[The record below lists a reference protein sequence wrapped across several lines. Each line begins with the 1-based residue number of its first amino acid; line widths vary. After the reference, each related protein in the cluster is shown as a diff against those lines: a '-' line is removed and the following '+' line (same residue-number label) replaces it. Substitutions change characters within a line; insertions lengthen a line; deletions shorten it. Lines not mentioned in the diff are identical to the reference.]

1 MPSPLPP
8 SATSAPIWP
17 SPKMPSVEP
26 RIRCDSVQGH
36 LPLPHPLGLERDV
49 AARGDD
55 QRQGQLG
62 RRHRRVA
69 DAGRDRDAEF
79 GRGGEIEHV
88 RVAADQRDQ
97 LQLRQPLQQRT
108 REFDPLADRHHHV
121 GILQPI
127 DELVEIARRL
137 AIALHVVVADQR
149 EARKLIDHVL
159 VVVGDD
165 DFHRVGFQ
173 FGSSTQ
179 KSFRFIQYHAIRSAA
194 RPITSP
200 RSTSSWTASA
210 SSSGRTSDTSGNT
223 SPRATRSSDSSTSLR
238 VT

>member
-1 MPSPLPP
+1 
-8 SATSAPIWP
+8 
-17 SPKMPSVEP
+17 MPSVEP

-36 LPLPHPLGLERDV
+36 SPAPHPLGLERDV

-69 DAGRDRDAEF
+69 VAGRDRNAEL
-79 GRGGEIEHV
+79 GGGGEIDHV

-97 LQLRQPLQQRT
+97 LELGQPLQQRA
-108 REFDPLADRHHHV
+108 RELDPLADRHHHV
-121 GILQPI
+121 GVLQPL

-165 DFHRVGFQ
+165 DFHRVGFPVRFERSEV
-173 FGSSTQ
+173 FGGIEVSCDPQ
-179 KSFRFIQYHAIRSAA
+179 RRAADHLAALDKFVHGFRLLQRTHHA
-194 RPITSP
+194 RPAETP
-200 RSTSSWTASA
+200 RRA
-210 SSSGRTSDTSGNT
+210 
-223 SPRATRSSDSSTSLR
+223 PRDRAIPALR
-238 VT
+238 CA